1 MATLQGKITDVTHK
15 PPESLSSITVKAPS
29 VRVGGGT
36 NLIVSSPATV
46 DFDRD
51 TGDVTI
57 SGLTGGLSWLYLE
70 GEGWSDS
77 IPLAVAEGMIS
88 LVEAIANASG
98 APGIIDYLKL
108 LADFKI
114 RFDDIAQGAV
124 DAAADGI
131 KWGKGIVPAATNS
144 ISELD
149 DGSWV
154 VGSASLSSTLGLPA
168 VGVGNLV
175 KRTVLGGTTAQW
187 TALTVADR
195 VPETWFASTNGS
207 GVWGEWVKIADQ
219 SAVDGK
225 ADKSY
230 VDTADTALGKRITDE
245 KWSRGGVSG
254 TTTSLDDLAD
264 GAHSVM
270 SASVKNT
277 LGLPGTAI
285 GTLHLASKVS
295 TRTALWVGTNRKLWV
310 NTRSGGAWGA
320 WREMA
325 SVDQIP
331 TVSDPQP
338 VDVPD
343 YAFRHDLQTNEA
355 KMLVGQRKVTGTGV
369 ALVFDHGTN
378 VFNEALLPLLRARGL
393 TATIALNSQM
403 YDPTKPRYEHDNRTD
418 WGIISG
424 WWEQDGIEIANHGRT
439 HQSQPD
445 DESKIYD
452 MAGGLEE
459 LRAAMP
465 DVPIHSFVT
474 PSSLPLINGVA
485 DLDTP
490 FGRELWAQHAVIVS
504 ATNPKAWPLVG
515 EIRQGVGRMWFDSPA
530 GITAAKNG
538 ILGTPSGRGIIAS
551 AHPEVWG
558 SGSNSTIADIEAFL
572 DWLVMERDAGRIE
585 VMTLRELAFATAA

>member
-1 MATLQGKITDVTHK
+1 MATLTGKITDVTHK

-36 NLIVSSPATV
+36 DLIVPSPATV

-77 IPLAVAEGMIS
+77 VPLAVAEGMIS
-88 LVEAIANASG
+88 LVEAIANASS

-114 RFDDIAQGAV
+114 RFDDIAQDAV

-131 KWGKGIVPAATNS
+131 KWDRGLVGAEVAS
-144 ISELD
+144 IDELEL
-149 DGSWV
+149 GSWGV
-154 VGSASLSSTLGLPA
+154 ASAAVANNLGLP
-168 VGVGNLV
+168 G
-175 KRTVLGGTTAQW
+175 TLGTLEIFQIGGSR
-187 TALTVADR
+187 TALYIT
-195 VPETWFASTNGS
+195 STAPPSAFFNARSG
-207 GVWGEWVKIADQ
+207 GVWAGWVKIASQ
-219 SAVDGK
+219 SDVNGK
-225 ADKSY
+225 TDKTY
-230 VDTADTALGKRITDE
+230 VDAADTALGKRITDE

-254 TTTSLDDLAD
+254 STTSLDDLPD

-270 SASVKNT
+270 SASVRNA
-277 LGLPGTAI
+277 LGLPGIAI

-295 TRTALWVGTNRKLWV
+295 TRTALWVGTDRKLWV

-331 TVSDPQP
+331 TASDPQP
-338 VDVPD
+338 TDVPD
-343 YAFRHDLQTNEA
+343 YTFRHDLQTNEA

-403 YDPTKPRYEHDNRTD
+403 YDPTKPRYEHDDRTD
-418 WGIISG
+418 WDIITS
-424 WWEQDGIEIANHGRT
+424 WWANDGIEIANHGRT

-445 DESKIYD
+445 DEAKIYD

-465 DVPIHSFVT
+465 TVPIHSFVT
-474 PSSLPLINGVA
+474 PSSLPLINGIN
-485 DLDTP
+485 DFDTP
-490 FGRELWAQHAVIVS
+490 FGRELWANHAVIAS

-530 GITAAKNG
+530 GITATKNG

-572 DWLVMERDAGRIE
+572 DWLVVERDAGRIE